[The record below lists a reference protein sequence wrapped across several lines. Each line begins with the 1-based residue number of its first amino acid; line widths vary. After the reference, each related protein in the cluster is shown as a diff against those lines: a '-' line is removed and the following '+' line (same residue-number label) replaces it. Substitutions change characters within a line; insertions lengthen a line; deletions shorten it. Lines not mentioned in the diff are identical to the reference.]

1 MKIHQRNRKGGIE
14 LSYLGEEALKQ
25 FRKFSKQHRETADDI
40 IVGIWDRLDLIESA
54 LLERGILVR
63 TLDLSLG
70 KKEGATYR
78 EWAESDENTSG
89 YIADG
94 YVYRVLADAESY
106 RPDGMVDFLSTDS
119 SIEGRVKETD
129 VIPHYSPKSP
139 MGHYY
144 GTLSDIDADGELADA
159 SSEPNTATEGDTV
172 EGDDL

>member
-1 MKIHQRNRKGGIE
+1 M
-14 LSYLGEEALKQ
+14 SYLGEEALKQ

-40 IVGIWDRLDLIESA
+40 IFGILDRLDLIERA
-54 LLERGILVR
+54 LLGRGILVR

-70 KKEGATYR
+70 KKEGATYK

-94 YVYRVLADAESY
+94 YVYQVLADAECCP
-106 RPDGMVDFLSTDS
+106 PDGMADFLSTDS
-119 SIEGRVKETD
+119 SIEGRVKEAD
-129 VIPHYSPKSP
+129 VIPRYSPQSP

-144 GTLSDIDADGELADA
+144 GTLSDMDADGELAAA
-159 SSEPNTATEGDTV
+159 SSEPDTASGDDTV